1 MKNKIK
7 WIVLLVALVAVV
19 AAAAIVYDK
28 FGDDYA
34 MDNLAGTAQPE
45 SSADE
50 SKEPEA
56 SPESSEESS
65 EENSKTDYQ
74 PAPDFT
80 VLNYEGEEVKFSDY
94 IGKPVVLNFWATW
107 CYYCMEEMPDFD
119 KACRNHPEVQ
129 FLMVNATDGMQETM
143 ESAKNYIESNDY
155 AFEVVFDT
163 KLDAV
168 NAYQVSGFPAT
179 FFINAEGEL
188 VAYGNGMMAYETVE
202 KGISMITE

>member
-45 SSADE
+45 SSAEE
-50 SKEPEA
+50 SKESEA
-56 SPESSEESS
+56 SPESS

-80 VLNYEGEEVKFSDY
+80 VLNYEGEEVKLSDY

-168 NAYQVSGFPAT
+168 NAYQVTGFPAT